1 MTTMNPSAYAPPPS
15 RWEQLKQEIKEAAA
29 DFGIDEIGFASADP
43 FVSLK
48 AILQNH
54 RDLGYESGFEEPDLD
69 KRITPALPSAEPAS
83 LISIAVAYSSKM
95 PNPPKNEPGK
105 YRGVLSR
112 SSWGKDYHQV
122 LREAMGKLEAFIRE
136 RVPDAVME
144 SMVDTGALVDRAVAE
159 RAGIGFSGK
168 NCCIISPK
176 WGSWIFLGEMVTN
189 IPFPPDTPVTEDC
202 GDCTLCIDA
211 CPTGALV
218 GPGQLNAQRCISF
231 LTQTKGFLTDEVMRK
246 IGNRLYGCDTC
257 QVICP
262 KNKGKH
268 WTHHPDLLP
277 VPDKDRPLL
286 LPILDMSNRE
296 FKEKFGESAAAWRGR
311 KPIQRNAVIAL
322 GNYKDK
328 SAVPKLGEVLLKDP
342 RPELRGTAA
351 WSLGRIGGEEAL
363 TIMNKAL
370 AEEQDEKV
378 REMLTDAKAQLQSQ
392 TKAEAAEN
400 KNEASEFS
408 PALGGEPE
416 TIYYDEMQSIIGPLT
431 LCATD
436 KGLCLIEFGSFSV
449 KEAVLQKWSRTWCGG
464 GELEHDDARL
474 EEAKRQLG
482 EYFAGKRQTFDVP
495 LDLRGTSFQLQVWDA
510 VADIPYGEIRT
521 YGTIAE
527 TIGRPKAMR
536 AVSGAVNKNPV
547 PVIIPCHRVLE
558 EGGGLTGYS
567 GGLETKRKLLNHENA
582 LPERNKRIEE

>member
-1 MTTMNPSAYAPPPS
+1 MKPSSYAPPSSP
-15 RWEQLKQEIKEAAA
+15 WEQLKQDIKEAAA

-69 KRITPALPSAEPAS
+69 KRITPELPSAEPAS
-83 LISIAVAYSSKM
+83 LISIAIAYSSKM
-95 PNPPKNEPGK
+95 IDAPKNEPGK

-112 SSWGKDYHQV
+112 TSWGKDYHHV
-122 LREAMGKLEAFIRE
+122 LREAMGKLEDFIRE
-136 RVPDAVME
+136 KVPDAVME

-159 RAGIGFSGK
+159 RAGIGFSAK
-168 NCCIISPK
+168 NCSIISPK

-189 IPFPPDTPVTEDC
+189 IPFPPDAPVTEDC
-202 GDCTLCIDA
+202 GDCTMCIDA

-231 LTQTKGFLTDEVMRK
+231 LTQTKGFLPDEIMRK

-268 WTHHPDLLP
+268 WTHNKDLLP
-277 VPDKDRPLL
+277 VPEKDRPLL
-286 LPILDMSNRE
+286 LPILDLTNRE

-322 GNYKDK
+322 GNYRDK

-342 RPELRGTAA
+342 RSELRGAAA

-363 TIMNKAL
+363 NIMNKSL
-370 AEEQDEKV
+370 ADEQDEKV
-378 REMLTDAKAQLQSQ
+378 REMLGEAKEQLQSQ
-392 TKAEAAEN
+392 TKAEAAEA
-400 KNEASEFS
+400 KSGAAEFS
-408 PALGGEPE
+408 PSIGGESE
-416 TIYYDEMQSIIGPLT
+416 TIYYDEMQSKIGPLT
-431 LCATD
+431 VCATE
-436 KGLCLIEFGSFSV
+436 KGLCLIEFGSFNV

-464 GELEHDDARL
+464 GELEHDDQRL
-474 EEAKRQLG
+474 AEVKRQLG
-482 EYFAGKRQTFDVP
+482 EYFAGQRQTFDLP
-495 LDLRGTSFQLQVWDA
+495 LDLRGTKFQLQVWTA
-510 VADIPYGEIRT
+510 LADIHYGEIRS
-521 YGTIAE
+521 YGVLAKA
-527 TIGRPKAMR
+527 IGRPKAMR

-547 PVIIPCHRVLE
+547 PVVVPCHRVLE
-558 EGGGLTGYS
+558 EGGSLAGYS
-567 GGLETKRKLLNHENA
+567 GGPETRRKLLSLENA
-582 LPERNKRIEE
+582 LPERNTRIEE